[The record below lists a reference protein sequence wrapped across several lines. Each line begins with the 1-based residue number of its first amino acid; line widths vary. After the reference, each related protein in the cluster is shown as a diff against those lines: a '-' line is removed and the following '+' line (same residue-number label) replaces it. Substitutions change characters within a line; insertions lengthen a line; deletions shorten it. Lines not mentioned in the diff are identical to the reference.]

1 VSGEAHVNIT
11 IHRHMGACSP
21 SPNGQWLWGS
31 CDGQRL
37 WGACGPS
44 PNGCGDPAA
53 GGANG
58 CGDPAA
64 GGANGCGD
72 PAAGGANG
80 CGDPAAGRA
89 YSFLTAGFA
98 AGLAQSCLATE

>member
-1 VSGEAHVNIT
+1 MSGEAHVNIT

-64 GGANGCGD
+64 G
-72 PAAGGANG
+72 
-80 CGDPAAGRA
+80 RA

>member
-1 VSGEAHVNIT
+1 MSGEAHVNIT

-53 GGANG
+53 GR
-58 CGDPAA
+58 
-64 GGANGCGD
+64 
-72 PAAGGANG
+72 ANG

>member
-1 VSGEAHVNIT
+1 MSGEAHVNIT

-21 SPNGQWLWGS
+21 SPNGQWLWGA

-44 PNGCGDPAA
+44 P
-53 GGANG
+53 
-58 CGDPAA
+58 
-64 GGANGCGD
+64 NGCGD

>member
-53 GGANG
+53 GR
-58 CGDPAA
+58 
-64 GGANGCGD
+64 
-72 PAAGGANG
+72 ANG